1 MQTITL
7 HLCNFSP
14 ATWQRYNCMF
24 FILCID
30 DVMQSLGP
38 LTHRGCM
45 FGLPG
50 QSFNLGMGES
60 GSRAVPRHLRTVCHI
75 LPGLLRLLLH
85 RRVRLSLCT
94 HIHTF
99 TFTFTMP
106 LFKPELCLLC
116 QGLCGHTA
124 LWKDQLREA
133 AGTLGAVVP
142 ATHANW
148 YTEGKTKLVGA
159 FSITS
164 SLISAVNIGN
174 CHLLV
179 FYGWYMLSFKN
190 LDELIILNQ
199 KVDQQ
204 Q

>member
-1 MQTITL
+1 MTEIQLYVFHPL
-7 HLCNFSP
+7 HWWCHAVTWPFNASRMYVWFARPVFPSGDGGVWESCCSSSP
-14 ATWQRYNCMF
+14 SDRLPYSTWP
-24 FILCID
+24 
-30 DVMQSLGP
+30 S
-38 LTHRGCM
+38 T
-45 FGLPG
+45 
-50 QSFNLGMGES
+50 SFASSAGEAELVHAHS
-60 GSRAVPRHLRTVCHI
+60 
-75 LPGLLRLLLH
+75 
-85 RRVRLSLCT
+85 

-99 TFTFTMP
+99 TFMMP

-142 ATHANW
+142 ATHADW

-179 FYGWYMLSFKN
+179 FYGWYMLSFHILYSDKKN

-199 KVDQQ
+199 KVNQQ